1 MRNMAVVTEMTFNDL
16 TSLSRIEKAN
26 SALSTVRRD
35 LYPAMRE
42 LYDRQCKECERL
54 ASADTGSLLFDG
66 ASEKKR
72 KIYNLMKDITM
83 TRMNKIM
90 AMAMR
95 GSMGANN
102 ILENLTPEEKEYY
115 EEIYNASKRH
125 WTLLERRK
133 AATMDIVTGDM
144 NEPVTEEMPVK
155 GTVVENVVPENTA
168 VPEIEVPEPV
178 SEPPAPVP
186 MEEIDEFP
194 EDAEEIADVIA
205 EEMALG
211 EAPSE
216 IPGSETRVEDVPAEP
231 EMPVR
236 EPAVEEKAEIPALDD
251 DLKVIRILE
260 DLQPF
265 SGLNDIIYN
274 LRKEDI
280 VRLPSMFA
288 NALINRGVAAS
299 VNITL

>member
-1 MRNMAVVTEMTFNDL
+1 MAVVTEMTFNDL
-16 TSLSRIEKAN
+16 TSLTRIEKAN

-72 KIYNLMKDITM
+72 KIYNLMKEVTM
-83 TRMNKIM
+83 ARMNKIM
-90 AMAMR
+90 ALAMR

-115 EEIYNASKRH
+115 EEIYNASKHH

-133 AATMDIVTGDM
+133 ASTMDIITGGL
-144 NEPVTEEMPVK
+144 NEPVKEEMPVK
-155 GTVVENVVPENTA
+155 GIVVENVVPEDA
-168 VPEIEVPEPV
+168 AAPETEIPEPV

-186 MEEIDEFP
+186 MEEVSEFP
-194 EDAEEIADVIA
+194 DDAEEIADVIA
-205 EEMALG
+205 EEMAM
-211 EAPSE
+211 
-216 IPGSETRVEDVPAEP
+216 EDVPLPEDPVKEVPPAP

-236 EPAVEEKAEIPALDD
+236 EPAAEEKTDAPVSND
-251 DLKVIRILE
+251 DLMVVRILE

-265 SGLNDIIYN
+265 SGLNDIIYK

-280 VRLPSMFA
+280 VRLPAIFA
-288 NALINRGVAAS
+288 NALMNRGVAAP

>member
-16 TSLSRIEKAN
+16 TSLARIEKAN

-72 KIYNLMKDITM
+72 KIYNLMKEITM
-83 TRMNKIM
+83 SRMNKIM
-90 AMAMR
+90 ALAMR

-115 EEIYNASKRH
+115 EEIYNASKKH

-133 AATMDIVTGDM
+133 ASTMDIVTGGM
-144 NEPVTEEMPVK
+144 NEPVKEEMPVK
-155 GTVVENVVPENTA
+155 GTVVENVVPEGAA
-168 VPEIEVPEPV
+168 VPETEVPEPI
-178 SEPPAPVP
+178 SELPAPIP

-194 EDAEEIADVIA
+194 EDAEEIADVTA
-205 EEMALG
+205 EETAIG
-211 EAPSE
+211 EDPSE
-216 IPGSETRVEDVPAEP
+216 IPVPATPAEDVPAVP
-231 EMPVR
+231 DMPVR
-236 EPAVEEKAEIPALDD
+236 EAVPEVKNDASAMDD
-251 DLKVIRILE
+251 DLRVIRILE

-265 SGLNDIIYN
+265 SGLNDIVYK

-280 VRLPSMFA
+280 VRLPVMFA
-288 NALINRGVAAS
+288 NALINRGVAAPVS
-299 VNITL
+299 VTL